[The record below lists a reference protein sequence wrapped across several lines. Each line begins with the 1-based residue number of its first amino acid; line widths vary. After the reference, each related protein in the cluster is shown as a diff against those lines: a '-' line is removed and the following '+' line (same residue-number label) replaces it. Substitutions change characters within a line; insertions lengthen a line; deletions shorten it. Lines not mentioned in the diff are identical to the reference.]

1 MGVEYGDPIRGVGV
15 LTPRGQ
21 LQRAVAIRQRIHSAR
36 DQLGAAL
43 AGMDYEQ
50 ALAFQIEMD
59 ELERELRRVER
70 GDGHEPYKLPVA
82 ESR

>member
-1 MGVEYGDPIRGVGV
+1 
-15 LTPRGQ
+15 
-21 LQRAVAIRQRIHSAR
+21 
-36 DQLGAAL
+36 
-43 AGMDYEQ
+43 MDYEQ